1 MPNLWHDGP
10 GGDERLK
17 MAQKLVK
24 RQHPKRKTPLVE
36 VLPFLA
42 PISCCWSCCTRN
54 GDRADNFS
62 QSQADGGV
70 DEGGEDDQK
79 E

>member
-1 MPNLWHDGP
+1 MPKLSEGPDGE
-10 GGDERLK
+10 ERLK

-42 PISCCWSCCTRN
+42 PISCCFSCCTRRSN
-54 GDRADNFS
+54 SLDNFA
-62 QSQADGGV
+62 QQQDV
-70 DEGGEDDQK
+70 DEGGEDDKK
-79 E
+79 EQDE